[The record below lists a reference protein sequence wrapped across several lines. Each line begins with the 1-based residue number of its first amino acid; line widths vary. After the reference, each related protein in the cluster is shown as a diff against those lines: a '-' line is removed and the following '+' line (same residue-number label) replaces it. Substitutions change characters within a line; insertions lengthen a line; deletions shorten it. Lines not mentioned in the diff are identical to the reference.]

1 MSEDILDRN
10 ERAWRVA
17 DARGGLAGVF
27 NAAVSET
34 GCSALR
40 HAAHGIMAGMRGEVG
55 LDRRLLAKGRVD
67 AFMCVLRGMRDAG
80 VSAFDRGWTAAP
92 VSLDKGVLPVRAPGE
107 KGAGGDTACRVVS
120 RLLGE
125 LPVNDG
131 LTALTVVV
139 EAGNLPEPVPIN
151 DRLDPLL
158 PTSVAVVGPGSP
170 LYHAGLFA
178 VEARLD
184 SGVRMGL
191 LPGLPTDLQGPML
204 PIALYNLLNREPGS
218 AGGRGVAELHLRIF
232 VEGLCSVMRRNWRSA
247 ERFPVSVSTTL
258 RDFLRWFYPGRT
270 PRPNEYWPRL
280 MAASAALDRPEA
292 RILYRDLE
300 SGRSGL
306 RRVVSFGDI
315 PTRPRALD
323 DEVSLV
329 VHLPPGSTSGPQINR
344 GRLRYWGAKSA
355 PAYRAL
361 LALAYQWFRPGVTR
375 VPGPGGNGWV
385 QSQDP
390 SAYEPYSRGQVVELC
405 FPMSIKANR
414 RELAARAWRVVRTLE
429 ATGDVRVVGQRI
441 LPPLEDL
448 AVKVM

>member
-1 MSEDILDRN
+1 MSEDVLDRN

-17 DARGGLAGVF
+17 DARGGLPGVF

-55 LDRRLLAKGRVD
+55 LDRRLLAKGRVE
-67 AFMCVLRGMRDAG
+67 AFMSVLTEMRDDG

-92 VSLDKGVLPVRAPGE
+92 VSLDKGVLPVHAPGE
-107 KGAGGDTACRVVS
+107 KGAGGDAACRVVS

-125 LPVNDG
+125 LPVHDG

-139 EAGNLPEPVPIN
+139 EAGNLPEPVPLN

-191 LPGLPTDLQGPML
+191 LPGLETDLQGPML
-204 PIALYNLLNREPGS
+204 PIALYNLLDREPGS
-218 AGGRGVAELHLRIF
+218 ARGRGVAELHLRIF

-292 RILYRDLE
+292 RIQYRDPE

-329 VHLPPGSTSGPQINR
+329 VHLPPGSISGPQINR

-375 VPGPGGNGWV
+375 VPGPGGHGWV

-390 SAYEPYSRGQVVELC
+390 CSYEPYSPERIVGLVY
-405 FPMSIKANR
+405 PTSTYARR
-414 RELAARAWRVVRTLE
+414 RELVARAWRVVETLE
-429 ATGDVRVVGQRI
+429 AAGDVRVVGKRI

>member
-1 MSEDILDRN
+1 M
-10 ERAWRVA
+10 
-17 DARGGLAGVF
+17 
-27 NAAVSET
+27 
-34 GCSALR
+34 
-40 HAAHGIMAGMRGEVG
+40 HGMRGEVG
-55 LDRRLLAKGRVD
+55 LDRRLLAKGRVE
-67 AFMCVLRGMRDAG
+67 AFMSVLKEMRAG
-80 VSAFDRGWTAAP
+80 GVGAFDRGWTAAP

-107 KGAGGDTACRVVS
+107 KGAGGDAACRVVS

-139 EAGNLPEPVPIN
+139 EAANLPEPVPFN

-158 PTSVAVVGPGSP
+158 PMSPAVVGSGSP
-170 LYHAGLFA
+170 LYHAGALA

-191 LPGLPTDLQGPML
+191 LPGLETDLKGPML
-204 PIALYNLLNREPGS
+204 PIAFYNLLDREPGG
-218 AGGRGVAELHLRIF
+218 ARGRGVAELHLRIF
-232 VEGLCSVMRRNWRSA
+232 VEGLCSVMRSNWRSA
-247 ERFPVSVSTTL
+247 ECFPVSVSTTL
-258 RDFLRWFYPGRT
+258 RDFLRWFYLGRT
-270 PRPNEYWPRL
+270 PRPNEYWPKL

-292 RILYRDLE
+292 RIPWRDPE
-300 SGRSGL
+300 TGRSGL

-323 DEVSLV
+323 DEISLV
-329 VHLPPGSTSGPQINR
+329 VHLPPGATSGPQINR

-375 VPGPGGNGWV
+375 VPGSGGNGWV

-390 SAYEPYSRGQVVELC
+390 SAYAPYSRGQVIELC

-429 ATGDVRVVGQRI
+429 AAGDVRVVGQRI

>member
-1 MSEDILDRN
+1 MS
-10 ERAWRVA
+10 
-17 DARGGLAGVF
+17 
-27 NAAVSET
+27 
-34 GCSALR
+34 
-40 HAAHGIMAGMRGEVG
+40 
-55 LDRRLLAKGRVD
+55 
-67 AFMCVLRGMRDAG
+67 VLREMRDAR
-80 VSAFDRGWTAAP
+80 VSAFDRGWIAAP
-92 VSLDKGVLPVRAPGE
+92 VSLGNGVLPVRAPGE
-107 KGAGGDTACRVVS
+107 KGAGGDAACRVVS

-139 EAGNLPEPVPIN
+139 EAANLPEPVPFN

-158 PTSVAVVGPGSP
+158 PMSVAVVGPSSP
-170 LYHAGLFA
+170 LVHAGLFA

-191 LPGLPTDLQGPML
+191 LPGLERDFHGPML
-204 PIALYNLLNREPGS
+204 PVALHNLLNRELGC
-218 AGGRGVAELHLRIF
+218 ARGRGRGVAELQLRIF
-232 VEGLCSVMRRNWRSA
+232 VEGLCSVMRSNWRSA
-247 ERFPVSVSTTL
+247 EQFPVSVSTTL
-258 RDFLRWFYPGRT
+258 RDFLSWFYLGRT

-292 RILYRDLE
+292 RIPWRNADT
-300 SGRSGL
+300 GRSGL

-323 DEVSLV
+323 DEISLI
-329 VHLPPGSTSGPQINR
+329 VHLPPGSTSGPPINR

-361 LALAYQWFRPGVTR
+361 LALAYQWFRPGVNR

-390 SAYEPYSRGQVVELC
+390 CAYEPYSPERIVELC
-405 FPMSIKANR
+405 YPTSTHATR
-414 RELAARAWRVVRTLE
+414 RVLVTRAWSVIAILE
-429 ATGDVRVVGQRI
+429 AAGDVRVVGRRI

>member
-1 MSEDILDRN
+1 MSEDVLDRN

-17 DARGGLAGVF
+17 DARGGLPGVF

-40 HAAHGIMAGMRGEVG
+40 HAAYGIMAGMRGEAG
-55 LDRRLLAKGRVD
+55 LDRRLLAKGRVE
-67 AFMCVLRGMRDAG
+67 AFMSVLREMRDGG

-107 KGAGGDTACRVVS
+107 KGAGGDAACRVVS

-125 LPVNDG
+125 LPVHDG

-191 LPGLPTDLQGPML
+191 LPGLETDLQGPIL
-204 PIALYNLLNREPGS
+204 PLALHNLLNREPGS

-258 RDFLRWFYPGRT
+258 RDFLRWFYAGRT

-292 RILYRDLE
+292 RIPYRDPE

-315 PTRPRALD
+315 PTRARALD

-375 VPGPGGNGWV
+375 VPGPGGHGWV

-390 SAYEPYSRGQVVELC
+390 SAYEPYSRGQIVELC
-405 FPMSIKANR
+405 YPMSIKANR
-414 RELAARAWRVVRTLE
+414 RELVARAWRVVRTLE
-429 ATGDVRVVGQRI
+429 AAGDVRVVGQRI